1 MNLCNN
7 YNYNKNNNNSHKSV
21 APAIVEVLPD
31 RRQWKVYILLVSHRA
46 FLAFHMP
53 LPLPLPLPHALGLV
67 LAFYSI
73 ESWILQTF
81 ATSSSPSSIPLQ
93 IELMSTA
100 AVHVNCPMHRPNHK
114 YIQASLPLPST
125 FNPFLPFFSPLH
137 GLHWMRFQ
145 NCKLNLLNLGKLQQ
159 QEANRQR
166 LAKVLP
172 KVCNQL

>member
-7 YNYNKNNNNSHKSV
+7 YNYNKKNNNSHKSV
-21 APAIVEVLPD
+21 ALAIVEVLPD

-46 FLAFHMP
+46 FLALHM
-53 LPLPLPLPHALGLV
+53 PLPLPLPHALGLV

-81 ATSSSPSSIPLQ
+81 ATSSSPSSIPPANWIDVYCCCSCQLPG
-93 IELMSTA
+93 
-100 AVHVNCPMHRPNHK
+100 PMHRPNHK
-114 YIQASLPLPST
+114 YIRASLPLPST
-125 FNPFLPFFSPLH
+125 LYPFLPSFPPPH